1 VSFNPA
7 ALITCHS
14 ILCVT
19 KSCVSLSILCVTQ
32 SCRTHHLPLNFVC
45 HCQSCVSLNLVCHSI
60 LSILPHSSPATQF
73 CVSLSILCVTQS
85 CVSLNPAALI
95 TCHSFFCE
103 LAVGSDRR
111 LAIYAYADD
120 GPQPRFAAPHP
131 SELTCV
137 KFAYRY
143 GFFCLVELDGNDQ
156 WHLCWLGLKDV
167 CSPSICST
175 FYACAVVRLAP
186 QLPNCVH
193 ATRLWKEKKIKR

>member
-1 VSFNPA
+1 MSLNPA

-19 KSCVSLSILCVTQ
+19 KFCVSLTILCVTQ

-156 WHLCWLGLKDV
+156 
-167 CSPSICST
+167 
-175 FYACAVVRLAP
+175 
-186 QLPNCVH
+186 
-193 ATRLWKEKKIKR
+193 

>member
-1 VSFNPA
+1 M
-7 ALITCHS
+7 
-14 ILCVT
+14 
-19 KSCVSLSILCVTQ
+19 
-32 SCRTHHLPLNFVC
+32 C

-60 LSILPHSSPATQF
+60 LPHSSPVTQFCVSLNLVCHCQSCVSLNPAALITCHSILCVTVNLVCHSILPHSSPATQF

-156 WHLCWLGLKDV
+156 
-167 CSPSICST
+167 
-175 FYACAVVRLAP
+175 
-186 QLPNCVH
+186 
-193 ATRLWKEKKIKR
+193 